1 MIRTHRTVTYAG
13 EVWLDQGNLI
23 GQRIQGGTL
32 HILSVT
38 KSNWASCDHCTHIL
52 VVRIAF
58 LAFWWNGNT
67 PGFETLVCSTCIVDV
82 CVIKIKMGY
91 DLPWLQKWPSLV
103 YPWYQCA
110 QECACQCLR

>member
-1 MIRTHRTVTYAG
+1 M
-13 EVWLDQGNLI
+13 
-23 GQRIQGGTL
+23 
-32 HILSVT
+32 LSE
-38 KSNWASCDHCTHIL
+38 ALHIL
-52 VVRIAF
+52 VVHIAF

-91 DLPWLQKWPSLV
+91 DLPWLQKWPLLV

-110 QECACQCLR
+110 CQCPRLVVHPRYLSQPE